1 METPTSPPGTI
12 FCLFCKGVVNVK
24 DEKLEKFKKH
34 MEDIH
39 EIYFE
44 HEFILAGS
52 FLKKEEKENIVAV
65 SKVRIKK
72 SGNETKTGHHPIA
85 ELLLAEDPYDED
97 FNVTEANAEFVE
109 SFESKKTEVSKVVT
123 LRAVHYG
130 DSDDEE
136 DLSKHAY
143 KIDNVIPK
151 TKLSVEKEIDVPK
164 DSMEVKT
171 PKNFKCEKCNKKF
184 VNSRKLK
191 NHKMN
196 FRNKNCA
203 KLKATCD
210 SCKKS
215 FKSRQ
220 SLNVH
225 KFQGLCQSA

>member
-24 DEKLEKFKKH
+24 DEKMEKFKKH

-52 FLKKEEKENIVAV
+52 FLKKEEKENIIAAA
-65 SKVRIKK
+65 KVRIKK
-72 SGNETKTGHHPIA
+72 SRNSGNETKTDHQPMA
-85 ELLLAEDPYDED
+85 ELLLAEDPIKD
-97 FNVTEANAEFVE
+97 FGVTEAEFVQ
-109 SFESKKTEVSKVVT
+109 SFDSKNSEESKVVT

-136 DLSKHAY
+136 DMSKHAY
-143 KIDNVIPK
+143 KIDKFIPK
-151 TKLSVEKEIDVPK
+151 ANLSEKKENNI
-164 DSMEVKT
+164 SEVKT
-171 PKNFKCEKCNKKF
+171 PKPYKCDKCNKKF

-191 NHKMN
+191 NHNMN

-203 KLKATCD
+203 QLKATCE

-225 KFQGLCQSA
+225 KFKASCQPA